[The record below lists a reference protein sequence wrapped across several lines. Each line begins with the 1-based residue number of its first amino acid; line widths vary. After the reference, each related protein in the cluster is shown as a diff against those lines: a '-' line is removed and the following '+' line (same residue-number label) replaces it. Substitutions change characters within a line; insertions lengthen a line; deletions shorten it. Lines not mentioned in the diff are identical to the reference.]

1 MYIFHTWTS
10 GRSKK
15 GLHIP
20 YINKKTEG
28 DSGMEHKELLQHFAD
43 HYEIYKYLIGKKRT
57 EKEVISHLI
66 DGKIL
71 SKTTTFRHLEKI
83 KNGEHGMLDIDE
95 DIFGFDKNK
104 LDAII
109 SKTYR
114 DFGIQPD
121 GIQGELI
128 EKMETEI
135 SQLQSEKKNY
145 ENVIVQQLK
154 EIEKLNKHISVLKD
168 NYDKSI
174 RKYIN
179 EKMERKVVFAS
190 NVSYEPKPDVDD
202 RLFLG
207 EVPVEININK
217 SISKYGGERIS
228 FYDTTEVKVQESDK
242 QLNEQNYKSRIIRSI
257 MGSSFFRNW
266 SREQEEQKQFMEEN
280 GLKSKKV
287 IAKQRD
293 YEKLSDEATPIQ
305 KRIYESIEKCK
316 CHKKNHGR

>member
-1 MYIFHTWTS
+1 MKIF
-10 GRSKK
+10 
-15 GLHIP
+15 L
-20 YINKKTEG
+20 
-28 DSGMEHKELLQHFAD
+28 
-43 HYEIYKYLIGKKRT
+43 
-57 EKEVISHLI
+57 
-66 DGKIL
+66 
-71 SKTTTFRHLEKI
+71 
-83 KNGEHGMLDIDE
+83 
-95 DIFGFDKNK
+95 GFDKNK

-257 MGSSFFRNW
+257 MGSSFLETGPESRKNRNSLW
-266 SREQEEQKQFMEEN
+266 
-280 GLKSKKV
+280 KKT
-287 IAKQRD
+287 D
-293 YEKLSDEATPIQ
+293 
-305 KRIYESIEKCK
+305 
-316 CHKKNHGR
+316 